1 MAMFV
6 EDRDLAERDIRK
18 IVGECVSSEYRSYIL
33 DYPFKDTNKSIMD
46 MIIEDIEESS
56 RYQFEGDYTDE
67 DIRLAIGRVF
77 MKQMN
82 IDI

>member
-1 MAMFV
+1 MVKA
-6 EDRDLAERDIRK
+6 DRKIAEMDIRK
-18 IVGECVSSEYRSYIL
+18 IVGECVSNEYRGYIL
-33 DYPFKDTNKSIMD
+33 NYPFKDTDKSIMD